1 MIHSLDT
8 PIQLHY
14 TVQQNSNFC
23 LFTDRPPVDDS
34 KGIME
39 SKYDVIHRFAL
50 ARLVFVKHP
59 FEKAKTAKNIG
70 T

>member
-1 MIHSLDT
+1 
-8 PIQLHY
+8 
-14 TVQQNSNFC
+14 
-23 LFTDRPPVDDS
+23 VDDS